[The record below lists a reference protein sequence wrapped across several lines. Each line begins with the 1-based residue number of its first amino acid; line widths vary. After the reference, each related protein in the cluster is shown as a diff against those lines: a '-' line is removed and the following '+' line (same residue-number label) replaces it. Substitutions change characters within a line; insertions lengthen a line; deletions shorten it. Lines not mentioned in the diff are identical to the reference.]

1 MNILPVLKKSL
12 SAVVLLAAAIS
23 CSDASFIVRTPLQST
38 GVTLEGLGVE
48 LDPHFISQ
56 NVTRDDGATLD
67 DWQNIVV
74 RRVKMMDI
82 QRLRVMLLP
91 HWWEPVNDNS
101 DSQIADPK
109 GFTFESAEMKSVY
122 AVLDLAQETGAEV
135 TLVLWGCPAGC
146 SFIDE
151 TTPSQGQRHFLCN
164 ATGTNWVTA
173 PGDNEEFAEC
183 FSVVVKHLIEDLG
196 YTCVKEI
203 GCFRDWSRN
212 TDLQGSP

>member
-74 RRVKMMDI
+74 RRVKMMAI
-82 QRLRVMLLP
+82 QRIRVMLLP

-122 AVLDLAQETGAEV
+122 D
-135 TLVLWGCPAGC
+135 
-146 SFIDE
+146 
-151 TTPSQGQRHFLCN
+151 RYR
-164 ATGTNWVTA
+164 
-173 PGDNEEFAEC
+173 PGFQNPIPYREAAD
-183 FSVVVKHLIEDLG
+183 
-196 YTCVKEI
+196 
-203 GCFRDWSRN
+203 
-212 TDLQGSP
+212 